1 MEQGDNMS
9 KIKDEKLEKNLNEI
23 NSKLNEMNFTIRS
36 LFEKMKHIPGL
47 NKDFE
52 KKDGFDNLK
61 KASDAIAKSISKDEE
76 QLKLFSDLE
85 LDNKD
90 VEIFDEK
97 SKEILLKID
106 KQIKKMSEKIS
117 EKNNAD

>member
-36 LFEKMKHIPGL
+36 LFEKMKNIPGL
-47 NKDFE
+47 DKSFDGKDSFN
-52 KKDGFDNLK
+52 NLK
-61 KASDAIAKSISKDEE
+61 KASDTIAKSIIKDEE

-85 LDNKD
+85 LGNKD

>member
-47 NKDFE
+47 NKDFD

-76 QLKLFSDLE
+76 QLKLFLDLE
-85 LDNKD
+85 LDNTD